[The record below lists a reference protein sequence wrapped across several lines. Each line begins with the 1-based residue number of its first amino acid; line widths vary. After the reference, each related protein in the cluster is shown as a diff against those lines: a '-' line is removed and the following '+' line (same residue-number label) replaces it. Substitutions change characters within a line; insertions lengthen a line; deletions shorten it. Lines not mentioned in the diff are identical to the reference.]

1 MSRARDS
8 LMPLVRNGVDKAAN
22 RISHLGYGVLPW
34 VVQSWRDVHVER
46 DIPYRRLRRRSHLL
60 DIYRRKDA
68 TGQLPAI
75 LYIHGG
81 AFSMMSKDT
90 HRIMAYV
97 LAAQGYQVFNINYR
111 LGPVHTYPRP
121 LKDAMS
127 AFEWVLDNGAKYG
140 ADTKRMAIIGE
151 SAGANLTAA
160 LAYCVAHPRPEP
172 FTKSVFEREVELS
185 CVAPLYGL
193 LDLHDVRRF
202 WRDPR
207 KSERMASW
215 IKGEIRGTAYSYLG
229 SRLNRALQFPLASPL
244 RLFEEPANL
253 GSRSLPP
260 FFTTVGTADPLLP
273 DTIRLSDALHA
284 RNTECELHV
293 FRGEIHAFNVMLWRA
308 AAREQW
314 GALFDFLETHM
325 HGTSKAAPPEAPHY
339 VSLAETFAE

>member
-46 DIPYRRLRRRSHLL
+46 DIPYRRPRRRSHLL

-121 LKDAMS
+121 LKAAMS
-127 AFEWVLDNGAKYG
+127 ALECVLDHGAKYG
-140 ADTKRMAIIGE
+140 ADTTRMAIIGE

-160 LAYCVAHPRPEP
+160 LA
-172 FTKSVFEREVELS
+172 
-185 CVAPLYGL
+185 
-193 LDLHDVRRF
+193 
-202 WRDPR
+202 
-207 KSERMASW
+207 
-215 IKGEIRGTAYSYLG
+215 
-229 SRLNRALQFPLASPL
+229 
-244 RLFEEPANL
+244 
-253 GSRSLPP
+253 
-260 FFTTVGTADPLLP
+260 
-273 DTIRLSDALHA
+273 
-284 RNTECELHV
+284 
-293 FRGEIHAFNVMLWRA
+293 
-308 AAREQW
+308 
-314 GALFDFLETHM
+314 
-325 HGTSKAAPPEAPHY
+325 
-339 VSLAETFAE
+339 

>member
-8 LMPLVRNGVDKAAN
+8 IMPLVRNGVDKAAN
-22 RISHLGYGVLPW
+22 RISHIGYGVLPW
-34 VVQSWRDVHVER
+34 VVQSWRDVHVQR
-46 DIPYRRLRRRSHLL
+46 DIPYRQPRRRSHLL
-60 DIYRRKDA
+60 DVYRRKDA

-140 ADTKRMAIIGE
+140 ADTKRLAIIGE

-160 LAYCVAHPRPEP
+160 LAYCVTHPRPEP

-185 CVAPLYGL
+185 CVGPLYGL

-207 KSERMASW
+207 KSERMAGW

-229 SRLNRALQFPLASPL
+229 KRLDRALQFPLASPL
-244 RLFEEPANL
+244 RLFEEPATE
-253 GSRSLPP
+253 GSRPLPP

-284 RNTECELHV
+284 RRTQCELHV

-314 GALFDFLETHM
+314 GALFDFLEANM
-325 HGTSKAAPPEAPHY
+325 HGTSTHAPAEAPHY